1 MSLLLQHGISRSL
14 PCVAK
19 LPLLGRR
26 KISRTTVRSVCELI
40 PCCNPCRKNSRK
52 PLTPT
57 LIVFAVVLLAIS
69 YLIIQK
75 DLREKARA
83 KKWLEDTV
91 KKLKDNIEENRRL
104 IEARKRTGCGVSIL
118 SEKVGG
124 TI

>member
-1 MSLLLQHGISRSL
+1 MSLLLQLGISRSL

-40 PCCNPCRKNSRK
+40 PCCNLCRKNSRK

-69 YLIIQK
+69 SLIIQK

-83 KKWLEDTV
+83 KKWL
-91 KKLKDNIEENRRL
+91 KIPSRSY
-104 IEARKRTGCGVSIL
+104 RT
-118 SEKVGG
+118 
-124 TI
+124 T

>member
-1 MSLLLQHGISRSL
+1 MRGETAIAWEKDDFEDYRSL
-14 PCVAK
+14 RLRVDTM
-19 LPLLGRR
+19 LQTMHEERQ
-26 KISRTTVRSVCELI
+26 E
-40 PCCNPCRKNSRK
+40 

-57 LIVFAVVLLAIS
+57 LIVFAVVLLVIS

-91 KKLKDNIEENRRL
+91 KKLQDNIEENRRL

>member
-1 MSLLLQHGISRSL
+1 MSLLLQYGISRSL

-40 PCCNPCRKNSRK
+40 PCCNPCRKNGRK

-57 LIVFAVVLLAIS
+57 LIVFAVVLLVIS

-91 KKLKDNIEENRRL
+91 KKLQDNIEENRRL